1 MTPAALPR
9 VLSLALLLTVGVGPV
24 AAEHE
29 IYYRYIVLGYAK
41 DARDRP
47 LAGRAVEVVRD
58 KTGFSYLTETDDQ
71 GFFLVVVRL
80 GDESAGERL
89 TLRIGGERTQ
99 IIARF
104 HPANHADD
112 RGTRVDLEATRFVE
126 RNGAFP
132 TTLGEF
138 LRAPGR

>member
-1 MTPAALPR
+1 VTPAALPR

-80 GDESAGERL
+80 GDESAGETL
-89 TLRIGGERTQ
+89 TLRLGQARTKLT
-99 IIARF
+99 ARF
-104 HPANHADD
+104 DPANHTDD
-112 RGTRVDLEATRFVE
+112 RGTRVDVEGAKFVE
-126 RNGAFP
+126 RTAWFRS
-132 TTLGEF
+132 TLTHA
-138 LRAPGR
+138 LDAPKP